1 MTEPRRFAGDRDG
14 AAAVELALVAPVF
27 ILLVFGMVVY
37 GTWFSL
43 AQSVQSLA
51 TESARASIGG
61 LDATERRSLAL
72 AYIEA
77 QTPASGLD
85 AARVAQTVEVS
96 DTVTRVTVRLDLD
109 GHPVMTLGPVI
120 PPPPS
125 VIERSAVIL
134 SGRP

>member
-1 MTEPRRFAGDRDG
+1 MSRFRDLRANCSG
-14 AAAVELALVAPVF
+14 TAAVELAIVAPLF
-27 ILLVFGMVVY
+27 ILLVFGMVVH

-61 LDATERRSLAL
+61 LDAVERRSLAL
-72 AYIEA
+72 AYITA
-77 QTPASGLD
+77 QAPASGLE
-85 AARVAQTVEVS
+85 AGRVSQTVEVS
-96 DTVTRVTVRLDLD
+96 DTVTRVTVRLDLE

-120 PPPPS
+120 PSPPR

-134 SGRP
+134 SSRP